1 MRTTQTTQRER
12 TQNNPLN
19 MGQFNQLAIR
29 NLKGS
34 LGPKNQVIG
43 GRDTNQLSYGG
54 YGGGSY
60 NHWFKFTIES
70 EAWIIIAKNGTRPKY
85 INTSVYDLNLNP
97 IEGRGIFQADSIST
111 TVDGKTYYPYLGHMM
126 AAQSNLYN
134 FFDPN
139 RLDRGD
145 DRYYPLPSG
154 SYLLCISTTR
164 NEPLTYEVAVVLE
177 FVTAD
182 FNLVFE
188 DFSMLF
194 LENYDQIENDHTENY
209 QEQDL
214 HAHSLSEWQEA
225 WEREHQ
231 ADDRFPSVL
240 VPLTTV
246 P

>member
-1 MRTTQTTQRER
+1 MRTNQSTQRER
-12 TQNNPLN
+12 TQNDPLN

-43 GRDTNQLSYGG
+43 SRDTNQTSNGG

-60 NHWFKFTIES
+60 NHWFRFTIES
-70 EAWIIIAKNGTRPKY
+70 DAWIIIAKGGIRPKY

-97 IEGRGIFQADSIST
+97 IEGRGIFQADSIET
-111 TVDGKTYYPYLGHMM
+111 TVDGQTYNPYVGQVMG
-126 AAQSNLYN
+126 AQSDLYN
-134 FFDPN
+134 FFFPN
-139 RLDRGD
+139 QLDRGD
-145 DRYYPLPSG
+145 ERYYPLTPG
-154 SYLLCISTTR
+154 SYLLCVSTTR
-164 NEPLTYEVAVVLE
+164 NEPITYEVAVVLE
-177 FVTAD
+177 FLTSD
-182 FNLVFE
+182 FEIL
-188 DFSMLF
+188 
-194 LENYDQIENDHTENY
+194 LENFAFLLLENNDLIENDHTDNY

-214 HAHSLSEWQEA
+214 HSHSLSEWTEA

-231 ADDRFPSVL
+231 QDDRFPAVL